1 MDFES
6 NGEPTTVPQSQPR
19 VWIGAVVVVIG
30 GLLLANN
37 LGYDLGFLQRL
48 QNWWALLLL
57 IPAVGK
63 FHEAWTC
70 VRAGFRLGSPAV
82 REPLILG
89 MAFSLVAIIFLMGL
103 SWITWWPVFLILG
116 GLSLLMS
123 SGRLR

>member
-1 MDFES
+1 MDIE
-6 NGEPTTVPQSQPR
+6 NGDPRAVPQSHPR
-19 VWIGAVVVVIG
+19 GWIGVVIVIIG

-37 LGYDLGFLQRL
+37 LGYDLGLERL

-70 VRAGFRLGSPAV
+70 LRAGFSLGHASV
-82 REPLILG
+82 REPLITGL
-89 MAFSLVAIIFLMGL
+89 ACVLVAVIFLMGL
-103 SWITWWPVFLILG
+103 SWRTWWPVFLILG

-123 SGRLR
+123 GSRSR